1 MNWEVISQEREE
13 DWNDPKGG
21 EGVFI
26 QLISS
31 SIFALEIQ
39 LHLWLGFDNG
49 GILHLRIKA
58 IIIITTTTTAAARE
72 GSVSSRPDWVIYIEI
87 IFRARFVR
95 GGEGER
101 VIDRVIFQ
109 SPAPRAY
116 RRRISSFQERYS
128 ISIYLRCLLSMQTEL
143 SNLEV

>member
-58 IIIITTTTTAAARE
+58 IIIITTSAARE

>member
-21 EGVFI
+21 EGVSI

-58 IIIITTTTTAAARE
+58 IIIITTTAARE

-95 GGEGER
+95 GGERER

>member
-58 IIIITTTTTAAARE
+58 IIIITTTAARE

>member
-21 EGVFI
+21 EGVSI

-49 GILHLRIKA
+49 GILHLPIKA
-58 IIIITTTTTAAARE
+58 IIIIKITTTTAARE

-95 GGEGER
+95 GGERE
-101 VIDRVIFQ
+101 
-109 SPAPRAY
+109 SY
-116 RRRISSFQERYS
+116 R
-128 ISIYLRCLLSMQTEL
+128 
-143 SNLEV
+143 